1 MVGGGVTIIGN
12 KVGAPADQGGAH
24 YWAANG
30 FSANQYSQATLTG
43 VIGDWA
49 GVVVRGKGSP
59 QQGYWAAVKADG
71 VHLYAFVNGVFY
83 QLVHNPTQWVTGDVI
98 RLAVQTVAA
107 NTARLVL
114 YRNGSVL
121 FGYDDAT
128 HFIASGQPGIG
139 LHTMA
144 AVRLD
149 DWTGGEL
156 TSDLPPLDITGPLI
170 AITSHT
176 NNQTVTTSTIT
187 VVGTASDGEVGN
199 SGISSVTVNG
209 VAATGGT
216 ASGALTA
223 TWSRVVTLTPGANTI
238 TVVANDASPT
248 VNSSTVSI
256 TVTYQPVTMF
266 PSTTTLL
273 MGTLS
278 SGTAAALTSDNN
290 VYYAVNSTTTGTRT
304 ATWYGSFP
312 GVSKSLSKLRVNY
325 KGNNSRNCTQT
336 VAIWRW
342 TTSTWMQLDSRTV
355 GTSEVAINNLA
366 PTGTLANYVS
376 GTSSSGE
383 LRVRIQCQTTANFTN
398 KGDLMSIV
406 YDMP

>member
-1 MVGGGVTIIGN
+1 
-12 KVGAPADQGGAH
+12 
-24 YWAANG
+24 
-30 FSANQYSQATLTG
+30 
-43 VIGDWA
+43 
-49 GVVVRGKGSP
+49 
-59 QQGYWAAVKADG
+59 
-71 VHLYAFVNGVFY
+71 
-83 QLVHNPTQWVTGDVI
+83 
-98 RLAVQTVAA
+98 
-107 NTARLVL
+107 
-114 YRNGSVL
+114 
-121 FGYDDAT
+121 
-128 HFIASGQPGIG
+128 
-139 LHTMA
+139 
-144 AVRLD
+144 LD

-156 TSDLPPLDITGPLI
+156 TSDLPPLDSTGPLI

-187 VVGTASDGEVGN
+187 VAGTASDSEVGS

-216 ASGALTA
+216 ASGASTA
-223 TWSRVVTLTPGANTI
+223 TWSRAVTLTPGANTI
-238 TVVANDASPT
+238 MVVANDASPT
-248 VNSSTVSI
+248 VNSSMVSI
-256 TVTYQPVTMF
+256 TVTYQPVTAF
-266 PSTTTLL
+266 PNTTTVLT
-273 MGTLS
+273 GTLS

-290 VYYAVNSTTTGTRT
+290 IYYTVNSTTAGTRT

-366 PTGTLANYVS
+366 PTGTLANYIS